1 MMYRCSR
8 AFFLFFSDACSCPMA
23 QDSQVSKRYYEEDDD
38 DDEYDFEEFKRRQKK
53 KRRQKTKSKE
63 TRNRYNSNSNNNNNN
78 DKSYNRNG
86 YYDWRDSRQKQ
97 DDNEGEGYDSNR
109 GLSEEMKPKGEGL

>member
-1 MMYRCSR
+1 
-8 AFFLFFSDACSCPMA
+8 MA

-63 TRNRYNSNSNNNNNN
+63 TRNRYNSNSNSNNS